1 MTWYFIDQ
9 HDQRYVGN
17 YDLGELKTDE
27 FYLDVTFSSFHEE
40 VFMYYLNEQCVGCP
54 YLLKPFTNATPLA
67 TNLKLKLA
75 KTYQNLLPQDETGDV
90 VCNLDYPFGQ
100 FGVYRVKNGS
110 DGCEINVV
118 KEAVNIY
125 TPIITVIAIYAI
137 LIIFGYLTINLW
149 KKYMYN
155 KEDDIE
161 NKEKGSTKSRI
172 HSLDTFRG

>member
-125 TPIITVIAIYAI
+125 TQIYEAISSWHLLRKWSGSIILENFRRSSTFWHCI
-137 LIIFGYLTINLW
+137 LRGMLNMHLHYGP
-149 KKYMYN
+149 
-155 KEDDIE
+155 DV
-161 NKEKGSTKSRI
+161 SR
-172 HSLDTFRG
+172 HY